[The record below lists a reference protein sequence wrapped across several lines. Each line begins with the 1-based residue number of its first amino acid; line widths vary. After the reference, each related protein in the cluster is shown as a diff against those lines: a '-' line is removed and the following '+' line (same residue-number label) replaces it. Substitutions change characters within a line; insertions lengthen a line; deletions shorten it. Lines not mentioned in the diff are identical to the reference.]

1 MKTHQYNLVTRHS
14 ELDINQH
21 INNTNYLRYLEEARV
36 QMMRERELEISTVH
50 NSPVDMVLYKYNC
63 YFKQQ
68 VYYNEELEV
77 FSTQIQ
83 TRKVR
88 GILRQEIRRKSDKSV
103 VFVADAYWAFIPK
116 EPSAKELALKFAQNF
131 GKEEDTSIHPF
142 AVESLPSLEPNRNK
156 VHITQAVARPYE
168 MDSFFHMN
176 NAVYSAYYEL
186 SRWMFI
192 KDQFGLEVFR
202 NSKIGSVIY
211 RSLIEY
217 IQPVLG
223 FDELQIKTWLAELTK
238 TRTIYHHEMTD
249 ATGTVRS
256 RARSEICF
264 IDSSRGIPVKIP
276 TELLELYSGV
286 LSSC

>member
-1 MKTHQYNLVTRHS
+1 MKTHIYHLITRHN

-36 QMMRERELEISTVH
+36 SMMRERDLEISKVH
-50 NSPVDMVLYKYNC
+50 HSPVDMVLYKYNC

-68 VYYNEELEV
+68 VYYNEELKV
-77 FSTQIQ
+77 YSTQIQ

-88 GILRQEIRRKSDKSV
+88 GILRQEIRRKVDESL
-103 VFVADAYWAFIPK
+103 VFIADAYWAYVAKDPK
-116 EPSAKELALKFAQNF
+116 ARTLALEFANQF
-131 GKEEDTSIHPF
+131 GKEADETIQPF
-142 AVESLPSLEPNRNK
+142 PVETITACAPTQTH
-156 VHITQAVARPYE
+156 VHTTYATARPYE

-186 SRWMFI
+186 ARWTFI
-192 KDQFGLEVFR
+192 RDSFGLEVFK
-202 NSKIGSVIY
+202 NANVNSVIY

-223 FDELQIKTWLAELTK
+223 FDELAIKTWVAELSK
-238 TRTIYHHEMTD
+238 TRVIYHHEMSD
-249 ATGTVRS
+249 VQGKVRS

-264 IDSSRGIPVKIP
+264 IHPQRDIPVKIP
-276 TELLELYSGV
+276 QTLLEMYSSV
-286 LSSC
+286 LSTC

>member
-1 MKTHQYNLVTRHS
+1 MKTHIFRLITRHS

-36 QMMRERELEISTVH
+36 FMMRERGLEISKVH
-50 NSPVDMVLYKYNC
+50 HSPVDMVLYKYNC

-77 FSTQIQ
+77 YSTQIQ

-88 GILRQEIRRKSDKSV
+88 GILRQEIRRKADQSI
-103 VFVADAYWAFIPK
+103 VFVADAYWAYIPK
-116 EPSAKELALKFAQNF
+116 EPKAKELALQFAEQF
-131 GKEEDTSIHPF
+131 GAEEDGAIKPFSI
-142 AVESLPSLEPNRNK
+142 EPVPAWNPKQTN
-156 VHITQAVARPYE
+156 VHVTHAVARPYE

-186 SRWMFI
+186 SRWTFI
-192 KDQFGLEVFR
+192 RDLFGLDVFR
-202 NSKIGSVIY
+202 TSDVNSVIY

-223 FDELQIKTWLAELTK
+223 FDDLEIKTWLAELSK
-238 TRTIYHHEMTD
+238 TRTIYHHEMVD
-249 ATGTVRS
+249 SQGKVRS

-264 IDSSRGIPVKIP
+264 IHPERGVPVKIP
-276 TELLELYSGV
+276 EQLFTLYSSV
-286 LSSC
+286 LSAC